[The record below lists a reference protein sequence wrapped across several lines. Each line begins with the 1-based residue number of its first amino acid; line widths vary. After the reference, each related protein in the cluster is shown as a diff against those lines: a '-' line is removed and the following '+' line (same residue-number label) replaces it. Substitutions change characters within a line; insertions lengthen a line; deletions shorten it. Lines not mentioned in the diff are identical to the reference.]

1 MQFMVWL
8 QEKLCWHFN
17 EICHSL
23 LDKIPLYLKITQS
36 CLCLSFVSNF
46 PETFNVQF
54 FLSDRAVYL
63 LMWNIRLGHEHAGLD
78 FWLSSI
84 SVHAP
89 KAPIFVVGTHVDQ
102 VVLLPKN
109 YVLFVYISMC
119 ECIMSSVSWES
130 DYSQTTSEYDPVRGI
145 CVHIREVSRGERW
158 RKKRFSIQLLGFFW
172 LFWALNFKRKNTFV
186 IFIVYL

>member
-1 MQFMVWL
+1 M
-8 QEKLCWHFN
+8 
-17 EICHSL
+17 
-23 LDKIPLYLKITQS
+23 LDKIQLYLKITQL
-36 CLCLSFVSNF
+36 CLCLSFVSYI

-109 YVLFVYISMC
+109 YVCLYTYQCVSALCHQCLRAITARPHPNMILYVAFVCTSGKWV
-119 ECIMSSVSWES
+119 EGKGEGRKDSVSNFW
-130 DYSQTTSEYDPVRGI
+130 
-145 CVHIREVSRGERW
+145 
-158 RKKRFSIQLLGFFW
+158 GFFGC
-172 LFWALNFKRKNTFV
+172 FEH
-186 IFIVYL
+186 